1 MAHGAPAEADTRQ
14 IAYIVDVTRGS
25 FVPRTF
31 TDGAGLRGAAIERF
45 EVEALGWAGLASV
58 NRRPAPCEM
67 ELIVDSP
74 CLGSESRSVFLLTDK
89 HLLRERGS
97 RPGRDRTPFSRS
109 GLG

>member
-45 EVEALGWAGLASV
+45 EVEALGWGDLPASTV
-58 NRRPAPCEM
+58 VQRR
-67 ELIVDSP
+67 VKWS
-74 CLGSESRSVFLLTDK
+74 
-89 HLLRERGS
+89 
-97 RPGRDRTPFSRS
+97 
-109 GLG
+109 